1 MDMLIPCSLCGQE
14 YSFVVEVERDLWIA
28 TSPLASGR
36 GPSPAEA
43 LIAMAS
49 RMPHGA
55 PDPLPPIQEERAPLI
70 GPRDYAQ
77 IA

>member
-1 MDMLIPCSLCGQE
+1 MLIPCRECGEE
-14 YSFVVEVERDLWIA
+14 YSFIIEVDRDLWIA
-28 TSPLASGR
+28 ASPLASGR
-36 GPSPAEA
+36 GSSPAEA

-55 PDPLPPIQEERAPLI
+55 PDLLPPVQEESPPLI